1 MKYTEA
7 WASVTHQ
14 NYILKIAL
22 VSLSC
27 ATIGLATIAL
37 KMAFNKPL
45 IIERG
50 CASSVLVT
58 STDDHSKN
66 EIEQFLKNALS
77 QRFDTN
83 VMPTDGLLSVDELKL
98 RSIEQKE
105 LESKQVKQKMIL
117 NTVTESAD
125 GFKVDSDRIISLGN
139 IRSAFR
145 IQFLIKLESKSRS
158 LSNPYG
164 LIIESIKDISN
175 SKDEK

>member
-7 WASVTHQ
+7 WASVTNQ
-14 NYILKIAL
+14 NYMLKIAL

-27 ATIGLATIAL
+27 AIIGLATITL
-37 KMAFNKPL
+37 KMAFNKPM

-50 CASSVLVT
+50 CASSVVNPT
-58 STDDHSKN
+58 KEDHSIN

-83 VMPTDGLLSVDELKL
+83 VTPTDGLLSVDELKL

-145 IQFLIKLESKSRS
+145 IQFLVKLESKARS

-164 LIIESIKDISN
+164 LIIESIKDITN
-175 SKDEK
+175 TKDEK